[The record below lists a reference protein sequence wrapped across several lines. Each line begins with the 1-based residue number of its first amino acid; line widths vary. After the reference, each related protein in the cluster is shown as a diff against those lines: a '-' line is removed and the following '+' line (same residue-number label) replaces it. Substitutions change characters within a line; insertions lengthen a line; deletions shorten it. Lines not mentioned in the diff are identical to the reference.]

1 MRNGWILRATCLG
14 ASYAEDMDPTT
25 SLDGSW
31 ALLVA
36 GLVGVAV
43 GLAAAFAFRTSE
55 RTQQEVPEQPR
66 PTLDEG
72 VLRVLAVVRSAVIV
86 LGLHDDVVR
95 ASAAAYA
102 LGLVRADQLVHP
114 EIRELVSQVRRDGTV
129 VDEEIEVTRGPLGK
143 GRLVLAVRVAHL
155 TNDDLVIFA
164 DDRTEARRIEEVRQD
179 FAVNV
184 SHELKTPV
192 GAISLLA
199 ETLEDAAGDPQAVR
213 HFARSTRLEAQRLAE
228 LVHDIIE
235 LSRLQGAG
243 ALIQPVA
250 VDVDA
255 VLTEAVDRA
264 RTVAAASEHT
274 IVVPPPSGAVVH
286 GDHDLLVTAV
296 RNLVDNAVAYS
307 PRGSSVRIGVR
318 VVDGIVEIAVVDQ
331 GMGIPAEQRERIFE
345 RFFRVDAA
353 RSRDTGGTGLGLSIV
368 KHVAI
373 DHGGEVV
380 VWSEEGR
387 GSTFTLRIP
396 QASATDDVR
405 QDGAGGAENQE
416 PPSSD
421 GPTRGGAD
429 PGDLGL
435 AGLYSRDRPAQLLSV
450 LRRPFLPRKP
460 STI

>member
-1 MRNGWILRATCLG
+1 V
-14 ASYAEDMDPTT
+14 DTT
-25 SLDGSW
+25 TGLSSGW

-43 GLAAAFAFRTSE
+43 GLAAAFAFRVSE
-55 RTQQEVPEQPR
+55 RAQQQVPEQPR
-66 PTLDEG
+66 PVLDEG

-86 LGLHDDVVR
+86 LGPRDQVVR

-102 LGLVRADQLVHP
+102 LGLVRADQLVHA
-114 EIRELVSQVRRDGTV
+114 EVRALVGQVRREGTI
-129 VDEEIEVTRGPLGK
+129 VDEEVEVARGPLGK

-199 ETLEDAAGDPQAVR
+199 ETLEDAADDPQAVR

-243 ALIQPVA
+243 ALIQPVVVR
-250 VDVDA
+250 VDDV
-255 VLTEAVDRA
+255 VTEAVDRA
-264 RTVAAASEHT
+264 RTVAAASEHE
-274 IVVPPPSGAVVH
+274 IVLPPASGAVVH

-307 PRGSSVRIGVR
+307 PRGSAVRLGVR
-318 VVDGIVEIAVVDQ
+318 EVDGIVEIAVVDQ
-331 GMGIPAEQRERIFE
+331 GMGIPAAQRERIFE

-368 KHVAI
+368 KHVAL

-396 QASATDDVR
+396 AAAAEQETVGHDVGQGPAT
-405 QDGAGGAENQE
+405 GGQ
-416 PPSSD
+416 
-421 GPTRGGAD
+421 R
-429 PGDLGL
+429 
-435 AGLYSRDRPAQLLSV
+435 
-450 LRRPFLPRKP
+450 
-460 STI
+460 